1 MRWATPSEM
10 IEIFKAAV
18 ALLCYASLF
27 CGLAWLINLVA
38 TTIKEA
44 VECRKKQRY
53 AQAEKERLEAWRRY
67 NERRA
72 ILSDPDYYGEI

>member
-10 IEIFKAAV
+10 VEIFKAAV

-38 TTIKEA
+38 TTIKGEI
-44 VECRKKQRY
+44 ERRKRQRY

-67 NERRA
+67 NERMEL
-72 ILSDPDYYGEI
+72 LSDPDYYGEI

>member
-10 IEIFKAAV
+10 LEIFKMIV

-27 CGLAWLINLVA
+27 LGLVWFINLVA
-38 TTIKEA
+38 TTIKGEI
-44 VECRKKQRY
+44 ERRKKQKY

-67 NERRA
+67 NERME
-72 ILSDPDYYGEI
+72 ILNDPDYYGDI